1 MKEIRVMVLSSL
13 FEENNSCFPVLVG
26 GGGERGERSAECLSL
41 LVRMSHLLPLRAP
54 VKPSLPPSLPLI
66 SHSSL
71 SESHS
76 VPACWQWRLLRRW
89 WSRGPWRL
97 WTNWELTQMLMR
109 TPGEA
114 ACTTRVVELRLRNH
128 HLTSRNVSLSLV
140 LILFFKL
147 SDLKINLLCALI
159 VIEMAATCRLL
170 PEQHRRNIQ
179 WGSQAKDSPLTPL
192 QRWKIL
198 RWSTS
203 RPSLSRRSLR
213 RPGMKPRSR
222 WTARLW

>member
-76 VPACWQWRLLRRW
+76 VPAC
-89 WSRGPWRL
+89 
-97 WTNWELTQMLMR
+97 
-109 TPGEA
+109 
-114 ACTTRVVELRLRNH
+114 
-128 HLTSRNVSLSLV
+128 
-140 LILFFKL
+140 
-147 SDLKINLLCALI
+147 
-159 VIEMAATCRLL
+159 
-170 PEQHRRNIQ
+170 
-179 WGSQAKDSPLTPL
+179 
-192 QRWKIL
+192 
-198 RWSTS
+198 
-203 RPSLSRRSLR
+203 
-213 RPGMKPRSR
+213 
-222 WTARLW
+222 